1 MLEDCK
7 IKRRDCSTKP
17 TQISL
22 FSINGL
28 ISNHRSI
35 FSINCVIHEFLK
47 TEWTLSVYVKEYR
60 HKVCVGSIQI
70 FYYVDKTF
78 QPQNKKGYLKYSIGL
93 SFKNIVNF

>member
-1 MLEDCK
+1 MLEDYK
-7 IKRRDCSTKP
+7 TNRRDCSTKL

-22 FSINGL
+22 FSINGS

-35 FSINCVIHEFLK
+35 FILTVIHEFLK
-47 TEWTLSVYVKEYR
+47 TEWKLSVYVKEYR

-70 FYYVDKTF
+70 FYYVDKTL
-78 QPQNKKGYLKYSIGL
+78 QPQNKKDYLKYSIGL